1 MLPPPDDPSTLQNIF
16 NNLPLNEINTDLT
29 TLNQI
34 SPDLA
39 SLNQINNNY
48 LTDPVP
54 PKLELLQSKPKFA
67 EIQSSDLSAEFE
79 MVNGLK
85 NYATVNTAEP
95 IPTQLSYN
103 IGTENVENGRDETL
117 NNTEMQL
124 EESSVITEIENQ
136 GLDLYDLG
144 RSNVSNFDIELFGVQ
159 NDALMSDLYVPKTPP
174 PPSKSPNVKII
185 SVQNIPP
192 AQKPSITETS
202 ESFDSSNWENV
213 MMNAFNQ
220 ITDETSL
227 NTPYNTYFNQPATN
241 DNFTA
246 NFPQPNAKSENIL
259 KDLTADADICKC
271 IDCKCTPFDN
281 CHGCNVSEA
290 PETSGGCCKPQEAS
304 VSTCCGKKN
313 GANRSCAPHK
323 THSEKNEDEQC
334 CVVVCLKTIKQLKD
348 MLQLASCI
356 NAQKTAAT
364 FSNFDD
370 LTVSCVKSLDVCNY
384 KK

>member
-1 MLPPPDDPSTLQNIF
+1 MLPPSDDPTTLQSIF
-16 NNLPLNEINTDLT
+16 NTLPLSADLT
-29 TLNQI
+29 PLD
-34 SPDLA
+34 SDLTP
-39 SLNQINNNY
+39 LNNNY
-48 LTDPVP
+48 LAHPLP
-54 PKLELLQSKPKFA
+54 PKPELLRTEPKFA
-67 EIQSSDLSAEFE
+67 EIQSSDISAEFE
-79 MVNGLK
+79 MANGLK
-85 NYATVNTAEP
+85 HYATVNTAEP

-144 RSNVSNFDIELFGVQ
+144 RTNVSNFDIELFGVQ

-174 PPSKSPNVKII
+174 PPTKSPNVKII

-192 AQKPSITETS
+192 VPKPSHPSPS

-220 ITDETSL
+220 ITDETIPF
-227 NTPYNTYFNQPATN
+227 NAFFNEPTPSNDFPAEI
-241 DNFTA
+241 
-246 NFPQPNAKSENIL
+246 PQQTAKSDNIL
-259 KDLTADADICKC
+259 KDLTAEADICKC
-271 IDCKCTPFDN
+271 VDCKCTPFDN
-281 CHGCNVSEA
+281 CHGCNVAEA
-290 PETSGGCCKPQEAS
+290 PQTSGSCCKPQEAS
-304 VSTCCGKKN
+304 GGSCCGKKN
-313 GANRSCAPHK
+313 GANASACAPHK
-323 THSEKNEDEQC
+323 SHSERHGNDEQC

-348 MLQLASCI
+348 MLQLANCI
-356 NAQKTAAT
+356 NAQRTAAT
-364 FSNFDD
+364 FSSFDD